1 MLGGGEK
8 ENVNYNV
15 FTEQVLTEQKLERA
29 GIQIHSSHTK
39 YWHWLAVKSG
49 VLTSSAHR
57 ATELSEL
64 HPCTKNLYSNSC
76 L

>member
-1 MLGGGEK
+1 MLGAGEK
-8 ENVNYNV
+8 EIAKYN
-15 FTEQVLTEQKLERA
+15 VLTEEK
-29 GIQIHSSHTK
+29 SKHTGTEICTSRSK
-39 YWHWLAVKSG
+39 YWHWLAVKSR

-64 HPCTKNLYSNSC
+64 HPCKTDVYNNTC